1 MAKIVEIDD
10 NSILLELGVEI
21 GDEILG
27 FNGEPIED
35 ILDYDYYDGQ
45 NEFTINMRS
54 KQGDKVDLEIEK
66 LDTETMGVT
75 LDDSVFLTPIR
86 CKNKC
91 AFCFVDQLP
100 KGLRKT
106 LYVKDDDYRL
116 SFVCG
121 NFVTLTNVFEH
132 ELTRIVKYHLS
143 PLYISVHASTPE
155 MVTRLVANPE
165 ATKTIDKI
173 RFLAKNGIKMH
184 TQIVMCK
191 GYNDGEELQKTMEAL
206 YELYPQVQ
214 TLAIVPVGLTEYR
227 SEVEHLAQID
237 KETAIKT
244 IEQVDKFNK
253 EKGVTFAYCSDE
265 FYVKADVEV
274 PDYEYYGDFAQIE
287 NGIGLCR
294 VFMDGIKDA
303 IKKAKGSQKK
313 VTIGLIT
320 GQSFKGYLKTAVKMI
335 NEKFPNVEFII
346 YDIINNFFGKTI
358 TVAGLITGTDI
369 VAQVINPPKDVIIPA
384 TMLREFTDTMLDGMS
399 VKELEEKLNAKVHVN
414 HGPEDLI
421 KIVGEIS
428 E

>member
-1 MAKIVEIDD
+1 MAKIVEIDP

-45 NEFTINMRS
+45 NEFVINMRS

-100 KGLRKT
+100 KGLRET

-132 ELTRIVKYHLS
+132 ELNRIVKYQLS
-143 PLYISVHASTPE
+143 PLYISVHASSPDVIKT
-155 MVTRLVANPE
+155 LLKNPE
-165 ATKTIDKI
+165 AIKTMDKI
-173 RFLAKNGIKMH
+173 EFLAKHGIKMH

-191 GYNDGEELQKTMEAL
+191 GYNDDKELLNTLEKL
-206 YELYPQVQ
+206 YNLYPQVL
-214 TLAIVPVGLTEYR
+214 TCAVVPVGLTEYR
-227 SEVEHLAQID
+227 DEVTKLAQID
-237 KETAIKT
+237 KETALKT
-244 IEQVDKFNK
+244 IKQVDAFNK

-274 PDYEYYGDFAQIE
+274 PNYEYYGDFSQIE

-303 IKKAKGSQKK
+303 LKK
-313 VTIGLIT
+313 VEKDDKELTIGLIT

-335 NEKFPNVEFII
+335 NEKYPNVHLII

-369 VAQVINPPKDVIIPA
+369 VAQVKNPPKDVIIPS

-421 KIVGEIS
+421 KIIGDIK
-428 E
+428 

>member
-132 ELTRIVKYHLS
+132 ELNRIVKYHLS

-184 TQIVMCK
+184 TLPR
-191 GYNDGEELQKTMEAL
+191 G
-206 YELYPQVQ
+206 
-214 TLAIVPVGLTEYR
+214 
-227 SEVEHLAQID
+227 
-237 KETAIKT
+237 
-244 IEQVDKFNK
+244 
-253 EKGVTFAYCSDE
+253 
-265 FYVKADVEV
+265 
-274 PDYEYYGDFAQIE
+274 
-287 NGIGLCR
+287 R
-294 VFMDGIKDA
+294 VSSLSK
-303 IKKAKGSQKK
+303 
-313 VTIGLIT
+313 
-320 GQSFKGYLKTAVKMI
+320 
-335 NEKFPNVEFII
+335 
-346 YDIINNFFGKTI
+346 
-358 TVAGLITGTDI
+358 
-369 VAQVINPPKDVIIPA
+369 
-384 TMLREFTDTMLDGMS
+384 
-399 VKELEEKLNAKVHVN
+399 
-414 HGPEDLI
+414 
-421 KIVGEIS
+421 
-428 E
+428 

>member
-1 MAKIVEIDD
+1 MAKIVEIDK
-10 NSILLELGVEI
+10 NSILLELGVEV

-27 FNGEPIED
+27 FNGEPMED

-45 NEFTINMRS
+45 NSFTINMRA

-75 LDDSVFLTPIR
+75 LDDSVILTPIR

-100 KGLRKT
+100 KGLRDT

-121 NFVTLTNVFEH
+121 NFVTLTNVFKH
-132 ELTRIVKYHLS
+132 EMDRIVKYQLS

-155 MVTRLVANPE
+155 IVKKLVANPE
-165 ATKTIDKI
+165 AVKTLDKI
-173 RFLAKNGIKMH
+173 KYFAEHGIKMH

-191 GYNDGEELQKTMEAL
+191 GYNDGEELLKTMERL
-206 YELYPQVQ
+206 YEVYPQVQ
-214 TLAIVPVGLTEYR
+214 TLAVVPVGLTEYR
-227 SEVEHLAQID
+227 DDVTKLAQID

-244 IEQVDKFNK
+244 IELVDKFNK

-265 FYVKADVEV
+265 FYVKADIEV
-274 PDYEYYGDFAQIE
+274 PDYEYYGDFSQIE

-303 IKKAKGSQKK
+303 LKKVDGSDKK

-320 GQSFKGYLKTAVKMI
+320 GQSFKGYLKTAVRMI
-335 NEKFPNVEFII
+335 NEKYPNVEFII

-369 VAQVINPPKDVIIPA
+369 VAQVKNPPKDIIIPA

-399 VKELEEKLNAKVHVN
+399 VKELEQKLNAKVHVN
-414 HGPEDLI
+414 HGPQDLI
-421 KIVGEIS
+421 KLIGEIQ
-428 E
+428 

>member
-10 NSILLELGVEI
+10 NSILLELGVEV

-27 FNGEPIED
+27 FNGEPMED

-45 NEFTINMRS
+45 NEFTINMLS

-75 LDDSVFLTPIR
+75 LDDSVTLTPIH

-100 KGLRKT
+100 KGLRET
-106 LYVKDDDYRL
+106 LYVKDDDYRM

-121 NFVTLTNVFEH
+121 NFVTLTNVYDH
-132 ELTRIVKYHLS
+132 ELSRIIKYHLS
-143 PLYISVHASTPE
+143 PLYISIHATTPE
-155 MVTRLVANPE
+155 IVLKLLRNPE
-165 ATKTIDKI
+165 ALKTMDKVAMLAAHGI
-173 RFLAKNGIKMH
+173 RMH

-191 GYNDGEELQKTMEAL
+191 GYNDDQELMKTVEKL
-206 YELYPQVQ
+206 YSFYPQVA
-214 TLAIVPVGLTEYR
+214 TLAVVPVGLTEYR
-227 SEVEHLAQID
+227 DSVTKLAQID

-244 IEQVDKFNK
+244 IEQIDAFNK
-253 EKGVTFAYCSDE
+253 KVGHTFAYCSDE
-265 FYVKADVEV
+265 FYVKAGRDV
-274 PDYEYYGDFAQIE
+274 PPFEYYGDFDQIE

-303 IKKAKGSQKK
+303 LKKVEPSDKKA
-313 VTIGLIT
+313 TIGLIT
-320 GQSFKGYLKTAVKMI
+320 GQSFKGYLKEAVKLI
-335 NEKFPNVEFII
+335 NKKYPNVEFVI

-369 VAQVINPPKDVIIPA
+369 VAQVVNPPKDIIIPS

-399 VKELEEKLNAKVHVN
+399 VKELEQKLNAKVHVN
-414 HGPEDLI
+414 SGAEDLVR
-421 KIVGEIS
+421 IVGEIK
-428 E
+428 